1 MALVTPWPSY
11 RQAVL
16 RQLRSNLVLKAE
28 LPGDWSEGFAPQGTP
43 SDPVRYPL
51 GVISLHYA
59 PAEYDWTGMVT
70 VIGFDVFVFSKK
82 DIGEADRLDQLVFDT
97 LQDARLYPTGQT
109 SLTCR
114 RTSSISLTD
123 EDAAGNAVWQVG
135 GTWQALTAQS
145 NPTLRSLPFTIDATI
160 T

>member
-16 RQLRSNLVLKAE
+16 RQLRSNLVLKD
-28 LPGDWSEGFAPQGTP
+28 LLLGDWSEGFAPQNT
-43 SDPVRYPL
+43 DYPL
-51 GVISLHYA
+51 GIISLHYA

-70 VIGFDVFVFSKK
+70 IIGFDLFVVSKR
-82 DIGEADRLDQLVFDT
+82 DIGEADSLDQLVFDT

-135 GTWQALTAQS
+135 GTWQAITAQS

>member
-16 RQLRSNLVLKAE
+16 RQLRANLVLKGR
-28 LPGDWSEGFAPQGTP
+28 LPGDWSEGFAPQEAA
-43 SDPVRYPL
+43 YPL

-70 VIGFDVFVFSKK
+70 IIGFDLFVFSK
-82 DIGEADRLDQLVFDT
+82 DNGEAASLDQLVFDT

-123 EDAAGNAVWQVG
+123 VDGQGKAIYQMG
-135 GTWQALTAQS
+135 GTWQAITAQS
-145 NPTLRSLPFTIDATI
+145 NPTLRTLPFTIDATI
-160 T
+160 S

>member
-11 RQAVL
+11 RQAL
-16 RQLRSNLVLKAE
+16 IRQLRSNLVLKDA
-28 LPGDWSEGFAPQGTP
+28 LLGDWSEGFAPQET
-43 SDPVRYPL
+43 DYPL
-51 GVISLHYA
+51 GVISLHFA

-70 VIGFDVFVFSKK
+70 IIGFDVFVFAKSS
-82 DIGEADRLDQLVFDT
+82 GEAASLDQLVFDT
-97 LQDARLYPTGQT
+97 LQDARLYPAGQT

-123 EDAAGNAVWQVG
+123 LDAQGNAIWQLG
-135 GTWQALTAQS
+135 GTWQGITAQS
-145 NPTLRSLPFTIDATI
+145 NPAPRTLPFTIDADI

>member
-11 RQAVL
+11 RQAII
-16 RQLRSNLVLKAE
+16 RQLRSNLVLKDA
-28 LPGDWSEGFAPQGTP
+28 LVGDWSEGFAPQTTA
-43 SDPVRYPL
+43 YPL

-70 VIGFDVFVFSKK
+70 VIGFDVFVFSK
-82 DIGEADRLDQLVFDT
+82 DSGEAASLDQLVFDT
-97 LQDARLYPTGQT
+97 LQDAKLYPTGQT

-123 EDAAGNAVWQVG
+123 NDAQGVAVWQLG
-135 GTWQALTAQS
+135 GTYQGITAQS
-145 NPTLRSLPFTIDATI
+145 NPTLRTLNFTIDATI

>member
-11 RQAVL
+11 RQALL
-16 RQLRSNLVLKAE
+16 RQLRSNLVLKDE
-28 LPGDWSEGFAPQGTP
+28 LLGDWSEGFAPQETA
-43 SDPVRYPL
+43 YPL
-51 GVISLHYA
+51 GVLSLHFA

-70 VIGFDVFVFSKK
+70 IIGFDVFVFAK
-82 DIGEADRLDQLVFDT
+82 DTGQAARLDQLVFDT
-97 LQDARLYPTGQT
+97 LQDAKLYPTGQT

-123 EDAAGNAVWQVG
+123 LDAQGDAIWQLG
-135 GTWQALTAQS
+135 GTWQGITAQS
-145 NPTLRSLPFTIDATI
+145 NPTLRTLPFTIDADI

>member
-1 MALVTPWPSY
+1 MALVIPWPSY
-11 RQAVL
+11 RQALVQ
-16 RQLRSNLVLKAE
+16 QLRSNLVLKGE
-28 LPGDWSEGFAPQGTP
+28 LLGDWSEGFAPQKTP
-43 SDPVRYPL
+43 YPL

-82 DIGEADRLDQLVFDT
+82 DIGEADSLDQLVFDT
-97 LQDARLYPTGQT
+97 LQDARLYPAGQT

-123 EDAAGNAVWQVG
+123 EDAAGNPVWQVG
-135 GTWQALTAQS
+135 GTWQAITAQS
-145 NPTLRSLPFTIDATI
+145 NPTFRSLPFTIDATI

>member
-1 MALVTPWPSY
+1 MVLVTPWPSY
-11 RQAVL
+11 RQAII
-16 RQLRSNLVLKAE
+16 RQLRSNLVLKAA
-28 LPGDWSEGFAPQGTP
+28 LLGDWSEGFAPQETP
-43 SDPVRYPL
+43 YPL

-70 VIGFDVFVFSKK
+70 IIGFDVFVFAK
-82 DIGEADRLDQLVFDT
+82 DSGEAASLDQLVFDT

-123 EDAAGNAVWQVG
+123 LDAAGAAIWQLG
-135 GTWQALTAQS
+135 GTWQGITAQS
-145 NPTLRSLPFTIDATI
+145 NPTPRTLPFTIDSSI